1 LNLLIS
7 DCNFTISSV
16 NLSLLFLYAAVTLGN
31 CWNIEDLLM
40 ADAVTMDDSAAST
53 SGLGDKDHSVS
64 ADSLSEWRSR
74 EHVDNGIPSTSPPF
88 WDTDSEDDDP
98 GA

>member
-1 LNLLIS
+1 VS
-7 DCNFTISSV
+7 
-16 NLSLLFLYAAVTLGN
+16 LSLLFLYAAVTLGN

-40 ADAVTMDDSAAST
+40 ADASIMDDSAAST
-53 SGLGDKDHSVS
+53 SGFGDKDHSVS
-64 ADSLSEWRSR
+64 ADSLSQWRSC